1 MKVAIIV
8 FSPSGHTLKV
18 AKIMEKSMTN
28 KDMQVQLLDITRN
41 EKIFRE
47 NKMEQYLKEKI
58 EPHDL
63 ICVGGPVYAG
73 HFEGNAK
80 NIIKTL
86 PYPDKR
92 WGKLAIPFVTYGG
105 LHSIIALKEAGNLFH
120 KSKRMNILGIKIAAF
135 HTLTKTL
142 AFKINENEPGKE
154 ALHIIEELV
163 ERIIEVTNNDFSEI
177 KDIQKSFD
185 YTPFTSEKFGCRLL
199 GQRVFRKIVF
209 PKGVEIDY
217 DKCNGCGLCA
227 EICPVNL
234 YEMTDGK
241 PQKTNPYFECICC
254 AECYHNC
261 PVGAISFDL
270 TRPERHHLSPKSKH
284 HKMESPQSAVYPLQD
299 ADLSNDEILE
309 ID

>member
-18 AKIMEKSMTN
+18 AKMMEKTMTN
-28 KDMQVQLLDITRN
+28 KDMKVQLLDITRN

-73 HFEGNAK
+73 HFEGNVK

-92 WGKLAIPFVTYGG
+92 WGELAVPFVTYGG
-105 LHSIIALKEAGNLFH
+105 LHSTIALKEAGNLFH
-120 KSKRMNILGIKIAAF
+120 KSKRINILGMKIAAF

-142 AFKINENEPGKE
+142 EFKINENKPGKE
-154 ALHIIEELV
+154 VLHIIEEFV
-163 ERIIEVTNNDFSEI
+163 EKIIEITNKDFTEI
-177 KDIQKSFD
+177 KDKRKFFD
-185 YTPFTSEKFGCRLL
+185 YTPFTSEKFGCMLL
-199 GQRVFRKIVF
+199 RQKVLRKIMF

-217 DKCNGCGLCA
+217 DKCNGCGLCD
-227 EICPVNL
+227 ERCPVNL
-234 YEMTDGK
+234 YEMIDGK

-261 PVGAISFDL
+261 PAKAISFDL
-270 TRPERHHLSPKSKH
+270 IKPERHHLSPKSKH
-284 HKMESPQSAVYPLQD
+284 YKMESLQSAVYPFQD
-299 ADLSNDEILE
+299 ADLSNDKILE

>member
-80 NIIKTL
+80 NIIKAL
-86 PYPDKR
+86 PYPDKK
-92 WGKLAIPFVTYGG
+92 WGELAVPFVTYGG

-120 KSKRMNILGIKIAAF
+120 KSKRMNILGMKIAAF

-185 YTPFTSEKFGCRLL
+185 YTPFTSEKFGCMLL

-217 DKCNGCGLCA
+217 DKCNGCGLCT
-227 EICPVNL
+227 ERCPVNL